1 MPVLM
6 PLEPTPYFS
15 IAAVERET
23 GLGKD
28 TLRVWEKRYGF
39 PQPGRD
45 AAGDRRYPAEQV
57 ARLRSIRRLLD
68 AGWRPSKAVGLSAP
82 ELDEAL
88 LALRPTEPEL
98 LSKTSKAL
106 PLTEPMIADFLLMIG
121 QHDPQGLRHSLNQAL
136 SRMGLERFVVD
147 LMAPLAVAVGQAW
160 EQGRFQI
167 FEEHLFT
174 EVIAGVMRNAISVLA
189 PAPLVQKPK
198 VLLTTFP
205 GELHGLGLLMVEA
218 ILTLDGCSCV
228 CLGTQTPV
236 NDVVMAAQ
244 AHRADIVGLSFS
256 NLVAS
261 ADVLAQVQDL
271 RQQLPASTALWVG
284 GSCAVLYQQAWPG
297 IASVARI
304 DQLSRLLA
312 QWRQAH

>member
-1 MPVLM
+1 MPALM
-6 PLEPTPYFS
+6 PSEPTPNFS

-68 AGWRPSKAVGLSAP
+68 AGWRPSKAVGLSAA
-82 ELDEAL
+82 ELDAAL
-88 LALRPTEPEL
+88 SALKPTESVV
-98 LSKTSKAL
+98 LSKTADGLLLS
-106 PLTEPMIADFLLMIG
+106 EQMIAGFLATIG
-121 QHDPQGLRHSLNQAL
+121 QHDPQGLRHSLSQAL
-136 SRMGLERFVVD
+136 SRMGLERFVID
-147 LMAPLAVAVGQAW
+147 LMAPLTVAVGQAW
-160 EQGRFQI
+160 EQGRFRI

-174 EVIAGVMRNAISVLA
+174 QVIGGVMRNAISVLA
-189 PAPLVQKPK
+189 PAPGGQRPK
-198 VLLTTFP
+198 VLLTTLP

-218 ILTLDGCSCV
+218 ILTLEGCSCV

-236 NDVVMAAQ
+236 NDVAMAAQ
-244 AHRADIVGLSFS
+244 AHRADIVGMSFS
-256 NLVAS
+256 NVLAG
-261 ADVLAQVQDL
+261 ADVLAQVQAL

-284 GSCAVLYQQAWPG
+284 GACPVLYQQAGPG
-297 IASVARI
+297 IQTVPRI
-304 DQLSRLLA
+304 DQVSRLLA